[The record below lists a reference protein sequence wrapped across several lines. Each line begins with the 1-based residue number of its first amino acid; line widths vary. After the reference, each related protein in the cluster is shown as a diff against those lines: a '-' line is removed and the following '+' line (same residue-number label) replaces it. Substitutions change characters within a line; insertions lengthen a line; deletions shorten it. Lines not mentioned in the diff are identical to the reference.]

1 MFNNKMERLNI
12 VLGIIHKLKNFKT
25 SNNKVINLY
34 DDNLCHFIVELKEI
48 FKNYIKQEESTL
60 NDYKGIRYFQ
70 EIDKNIEYLLPCKKK
85 DSPLF
90 VIRGEK

>member
-1 MFNNKMERLNI
+1 MFNNKIERLNI
-12 VLGIIHKLKNFKT
+12 VLGIIDKLKNFKT

-34 DDNLCHFIVELKEI
+34 DDNLCHFVVKLKEI
-48 FKNYIKQEESTL
+48 FKKYIKQEESAL
-60 NDYKGIRYFQ
+60 NDYKGILYFQ